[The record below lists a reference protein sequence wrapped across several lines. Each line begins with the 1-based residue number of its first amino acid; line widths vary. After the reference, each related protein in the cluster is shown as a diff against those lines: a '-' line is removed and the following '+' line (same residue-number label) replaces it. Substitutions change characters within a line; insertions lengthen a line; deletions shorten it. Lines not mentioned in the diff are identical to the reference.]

1 MQKYRFGEFEL
12 DLDALQLR
20 RLGVPVKLERRPL
33 DLLILLVRQHG
44 QLVAR
49 ESIIADLW
57 PKNVIIDFDSGLNT
71 LVRKVRS
78 ALGDDPDNPR
88 FIETIPGRGYRFIA
102 RISDDLPIS
111 AQERPTRPRLRYAAL
126 VVGLGLAILIGFGLR
141 TIEFGGDA
149 DIRIA
154 VLPFDNLTESSD
166 LGYLASGLAEE
177 TSTSL
182 AQIDPENVAVIGMIS
197 SRAFARTE
205 MPLRQIGRDFDVDYV
220 VASSLRLERPI
231 IRVTSQLIRVS
242 DSEQLWSASFDREL
256 TNVLGLQREISIAIA
271 EQVRMSLSPDVAAAI
286 DRRQT
291 SNPVAYEL
299 YLKGRYEWT
308 QLSPASLRR
317 AIDYY
322 RQAVDLDPG
331 YALAWAGMAHAL
343 AASPMTADTEPEK
356 VLQATRDAVERA
368 LQSGSDLAEVQYAE
382 GYYEFFVRWDWGAAE
397 IAARQAVAL
406 DPNNGI
412 AHMLLG
418 MVLSQ
423 TGQDL
428 EAREMLRR
436 ARELEPLFP
445 LTYANS
451 AYVETAA
458 GTPREGIEYARQAIA
473 INPEFWVGYLQLGN
487 TLIALDEPV
496 AALDA
501 FTMAARYSE
510 DNSKAVSSRAFL
522 LAQLGR
528 EEEAE
533 TILDDLTTLST
544 SEYVPPYAVAVVHLG
559 LGNIDE
565 TYEWLER
572 ALAARD
578 VHLLGLPTDA
588 HFRALH
594 DDPRYRSLLVRGG
607 LERQPANL

>member
-33 DLLILLVRQHG
+33 DLLIMLVRQHG
-44 QLVAR
+44 HLVAR
-49 ESIIADLW
+49 ESIIAELW

-102 RISDDLPIS
+102 RTSDDLPVS
-111 AQERPTRPRLRYAAL
+111 AQERPIRPRLRYAAL
-126 VVGLGLAILIGFGLR
+126 VVGLGLAIFIGFGLR

-154 VLPFDNLTESSD
+154 VLPFDNLTGSSD

-182 AQIDPENVAVIGMIS
+182 AQIDPDNVAVIGMIS

-205 MPLRQIGRDFDVDYV
+205 MPLRQIGRDFDVDYI
-220 VASSLRLERPI
+220 VASSLRLERSI

-271 EQVRMSLSPDVAAAI
+271 EQVRRSLSPDVAAAI

-291 SNPVAYEL
+291 GNPVAYEL

-317 AIDYY
+317 AIDYF

-343 AASPMTADTEPEK
+343 AAAPMTADTEPEK
-356 VLQATRDAVERA
+356 VLEATRDAVERA

-382 GYYEFFVRWDWGAAE
+382 GYYEFFIRWDWVAAE

-423 TGQDL
+423 SGQDL

-458 GTPREGIEYARQAIA
+458 GTPRDGVEYARQAIA

-496 AALDA
+496 AALEA
-501 FTMAARYSE
+501 FTMAARYSG

-528 EEEAE
+528 EEEAQ
-533 TILDDLTTLST
+533 TILDDLTTLSA
-544 SEYVPPYAVAVVHLG
+544 SQYVPPYAFAVVHLG

-572 ALAARD
+572 ALAVRD

-588 HFRALH
+588 LFRALH